1 MGHAVWLKN
10 GDLLESVTNGAASWT
25 SAADATSDIGVY
37 AVTGRGLASDSG
49 NYRFSFAQAAASATA
64 LSITPRAL
72 TVPADTLIRLSFSAH
87 PPLTSRIFRLGLV
100 SVFFLSCPLLS
111 LSPPSSFPL
120 LFSFFPSLLSSSF
133 FLFFFFF

>member
-1 MGHAVWLKN
+1 MRISDWSSDVCSSDLLKN

-49 NYRFSFAQAAASATA
+49 NYRFSFAQDAANATA

-72 TVPADTLIRLSFSAH
+72 TVTEDTLSRLYGDAN
-87 PPLTSRIFRLGLV
+87 PGLTYRIGGLGPVNRKDERRVGKEGV
-100 SVFFLSCPLLS
+100 SQC
-111 LSPPSSFPL
+111 
-120 LFSFFPSLLSSSF
+120 
-133 FLFFFFF
+133 

>member
-49 NYRFSFAQAAASATA
+49 NYRFSFAQDAANATA

-72 TVPADTLIRLSFSAH
+72 TVTRSWPSRDPASSQPRSEE
-87 PPLTSRIFRLGLV
+87 RRVGKEGV
-100 SVFFLSCPLLS
+100 SPGRYRVGACS
-111 LSPPSSFPL
+111 
-120 LFSFFPSLLSSSF
+120 
-133 FLFFFFF
+133 

>member
-49 NYRFSFAQAAASATA
+49 NYRFSFAQDAANATA

-72 TVPADTLIRLSFSAH
+72 TVTADTLSRLYGDAN
-87 PPLTSRIFRLGLV
+87 PALTYRIGGLGLV
-100 SVFFLSCPLLS
+100 NGDS
-111 LSPPSSFPL
+111 LSGALATSATRSSIPDRKSTRL
-120 LFSFFPSLLSSSF
+120 NSST
-133 FLFFFFF
+133 